1 MAKSTNQKLKLL
13 YLMQI
18 MLENTDDEHGLS
30 MAEIIDK
37 LAAYDISAER
47 KSIYSDFELLRFY
60 GIDIQREQRDRTVYY
75 YVGARELELAEL
87 KLLVDAVQ
95 SSKFITEKKSRQLI
109 KKLERFVSK
118 YDAQK
123 LNRQVYVHGR
133 IKTMNESIYYNV
145 DIIHSAIDKNV
156 MIEFQYYQW
165 NVKKQMELKHE
176 GERYE
181 ISPWQLMWDDENY
194 YLIGFDHKARYIKHF
209 RVDKMLDIQMCDHER
224 EGEETFEKVD
234 AGTYSKKVF
243 GMYDGTETAVKLKCR
258 NSLVGVMIDRFG
270 KNVPLIPL
278 DDEYFQVNVTV
289 AVSQQFIGW
298 LMAIGT
304 GVTVIEPEEVREKV
318 IVACGEML
326 ASYAQ

>member
-1 MAKSTNQKLKLL
+1 
-13 YLMQI
+13 
-18 MLENTDDEHGLS
+18 
-30 MAEIIDK
+30 
-37 LAAYDISAER
+37 
-47 KSIYSDFELLRFY
+47 
-60 GIDIQREQRDRTVYY
+60 
-75 YVGARELELAEL
+75 
-87 KLLVDAVQ
+87 
-95 SSKFITEKKSRQLI
+95 
-109 KKLERFVSK
+109 
-118 YDAQK
+118 
-123 LNRQVYVHGR
+123 
-133 IKTMNESIYYNV
+133 
-145 DIIHSAIDKNV
+145 
-156 MIEFQYYQW
+156 
-165 NVKKQMELKHE
+165 MELKHE

-304 GVTVIEPEEVREKV
+304 GVTVIEPEEVRENV

>member
-109 KKLERFVSK
+109 KKLEQFVSK

-145 DIIHSAIDKNV
+145 DI
-156 MIEFQYYQW
+156 EFQYYQW
-165 NVKKQMELKHE
+165 NVDKEMELRHD
-176 GERYE
+176 GAFYQ
-181 ISPWQLMWDDENY
+181 ISPWGLVWDHENY
-194 YLIGFDHKARYIKHF
+194 YMVGYDSVAGILKHF
-209 RVDKMLDIQMCDHER
+209 RVDKMIRIGLLTEPRKGRAQFQKMDITAYTKKRFSMFD
-224 EGEETFEKVD
+224 GEVQSVTMICENQF
-234 AGTYSKKVF
+234 AGVI
-243 GMYDGTETAVKLKCR
+243 L
-258 NSLVGVMIDRFG
+258 DRFG
-270 KNVPLIPL
+270 RDVRMRKE
-278 DDEYFQVNVTV
+278 DDSHFRVTADV
-289 AVSQQFIGW
+289 AVSNNFFGW
-298 LMAIGT
+298 LIGL
-304 GVTVIEPEEVREKV
+304 GAGIKLIEPEEVVKQMQDRVCELYREYV
-318 IVACGEML
+318 EE
-326 ASYAQ
+326 

>member
-109 KKLERFVSK
+109 
-118 YDAQK
+118 
-123 LNRQVYVHGR
+123 
-133 IKTMNESIYYNV
+133 
-145 DIIHSAIDKNV
+145 
-156 MIEFQYYQW
+156 
-165 NVKKQMELKHE
+165 
-176 GERYE
+176 
-181 ISPWQLMWDDENY
+181 
-194 YLIGFDHKARYIKHF
+194 
-209 RVDKMLDIQMCDHER
+209 
-224 EGEETFEKVD
+224 
-234 AGTYSKKVF
+234 
-243 GMYDGTETAVKLKCR
+243 
-258 NSLVGVMIDRFG
+258 
-270 KNVPLIPL
+270 
-278 DDEYFQVNVTV
+278 
-289 AVSQQFIGW
+289 
-298 LMAIGT
+298 
-304 GVTVIEPEEVREKV
+304 
-318 IVACGEML
+318 
-326 ASYAQ
+326 

>member
-123 LNRQVYVHGR
+123 LNRQVY
-133 IKTMNESIYYNV
+133 S
-145 DIIHSAIDKNV
+145 
-156 MIEFQYYQW
+156 
-165 NVKKQMELKHE
+165 
-176 GERYE
+176 
-181 ISPWQLMWDDENY
+181 
-194 YLIGFDHKARYIKHF
+194 
-209 RVDKMLDIQMCDHER
+209 
-224 EGEETFEKVD
+224 
-234 AGTYSKKVF
+234 
-243 GMYDGTETAVKLKCR
+243 
-258 NSLVGVMIDRFG
+258 
-270 KNVPLIPL
+270 
-278 DDEYFQVNVTV
+278 
-289 AVSQQFIGW
+289 
-298 LMAIGT
+298 
-304 GVTVIEPEEVREKV
+304 
-318 IVACGEML
+318 
-326 ASYAQ
+326 

>member
-1 MAKSTNQKLKLL
+1 MRLFHRWKAMMFRQSGKVSIGISKYYHVASRLF
-13 YLMQI
+13 
-18 MLENTDDEHGLS
+18 
-30 MAEIIDK
+30 EI
-37 LAAYDISAER
+37 
-47 KSIYSDFELLRFY
+47 
-60 GIDIQREQRDRTVYY
+60 
-75 YVGARELELAEL
+75 AEL

-95 SSKFITEKKSRQLI
+95 SSKFITEKKSRELI
-109 KKLERFVSK
+109 KKLESFASK
-118 YDAQK
+118 YQAQD
-123 LNRQVYVHGR
+123 LQRQVYVQGR
-133 IKTMNESIYYNV
+133 VKTMNESIYYNV
-145 DIIHSAIDKNV
+145 DKIHHAIERNHS
-156 MIEFQYYQW
+156 ITFQYYQW